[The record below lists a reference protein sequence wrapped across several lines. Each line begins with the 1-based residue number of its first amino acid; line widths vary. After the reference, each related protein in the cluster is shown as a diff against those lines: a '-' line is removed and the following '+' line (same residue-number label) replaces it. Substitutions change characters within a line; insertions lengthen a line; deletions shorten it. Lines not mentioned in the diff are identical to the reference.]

1 MKGAQSKAA
10 LAPARAAIEQA
21 EKRGRLTALD
31 EIESAVCRL
40 SYDGDEFSAGVA
52 EMVLRDVLRVLRST
66 RAKASAT

>member
-10 LAPARAAIEQA
+10 RTALAQA

-31 EIESAVCRL
+31 EIESAVRRL

-52 EMVLRDVLRVLRST
+52 EMVLRDVLRTIRPRARTTT
-66 RAKASAT
+66 RAGSS